1 MYVTLIS
8 DHCSRAAYLAYLAYL
23 AYFSVVIIYYIII
36 SLLISNQTTK

>member
-23 AYFSVVIIYYIII
+23 AYFSLVYTVFFHIKKI
-36 SLLISNQTTK
+36 KHDDK